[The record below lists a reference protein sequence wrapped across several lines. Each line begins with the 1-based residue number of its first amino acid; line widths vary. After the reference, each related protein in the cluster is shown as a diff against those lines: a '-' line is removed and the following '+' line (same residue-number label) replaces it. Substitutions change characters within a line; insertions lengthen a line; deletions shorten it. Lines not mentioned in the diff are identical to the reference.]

1 MKEKFIATLTVLTL
15 AFAAA
20 LPICVQAQT
29 TTEGP
34 GPSEQPSAPMEMG
47 QIKPDRTA
55 QPTQTPKLPE
65 EAQPGGPSGEAA
77 AETDQGVG
85 RISMTHGEV
94 STQRGDSGTWS
105 AAVLNQPVVNGDK
118 VSTGAGGRAEV
129 QLDYAN
135 ILRLGSNAQATIAN
149 FTHKYIQI
157 QVGQGLVN
165 YSVFGESEAEP
176 EIDTPNV
183 AVHPAHKDGVF
194 RVEVHPDGDSV
205 VIVRKGEAEIST
217 PQGIGQVKQGEMA
230 TVRLWTD
237 DEVDQ
242 DPAVKTVFD
251 EIRRVRGS
259 DFVNNFWRALANDA
273 ANLKRTWESLKA
285 IMGGEGALDPLTRE
299 LIYIAVSTANGC
311 SYCIHSH
318 TAAAKQKGM
327 TEAQHM
333 HLLAIIGM
341 ASETNNLATAM
352 QIPVDREFSS

>member
-1 MKEKFIATLTVLTL
+1 
-15 AFAAA
+15 
-20 LPICVQAQT
+20 
-29 TTEGP
+29 
-34 GPSEQPSAPMEMG
+34 
-47 QIKPDRTA
+47 
-55 QPTQTPKLPE
+55 
-65 EAQPGGPSGEAA
+65 
-77 AETDQGVG
+77 
-85 RISMTHGEV
+85 
-94 STQRGDSGTWS
+94 
-105 AAVLNQPVVNGDK
+105 
-118 VSTGAGGRAEV
+118 
-129 QLDYAN
+129 
-135 ILRLGSNAQATIAN
+135 
-149 FTHKYIQI
+149 
-157 QVGQGLVN
+157 
-165 YSVFGESEAEP
+165 
-176 EIDTPNV
+176 
-183 AVHPAHKDGVF
+183 
-194 RVEVHPDGDSV
+194 
-205 VIVRKGEAEIST
+205 
-217 PQGIGQVKQGEMA
+217 MA

-242 DPAVKTVFD
+242 NLAVKAVFD

-352 QIPVDREFSS
+352 QIPVDREFLIGE